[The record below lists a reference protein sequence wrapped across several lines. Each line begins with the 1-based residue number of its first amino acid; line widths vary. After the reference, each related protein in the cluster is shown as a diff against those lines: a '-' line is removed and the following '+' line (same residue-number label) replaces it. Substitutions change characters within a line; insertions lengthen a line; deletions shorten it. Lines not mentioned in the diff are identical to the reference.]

1 MKPRLGR
8 PPKYDETMDRRV
20 TIRCDA
26 KKHKEIRR
34 AADDEGITMTGLVE
48 KAVEQYLNRREGY
61 LKRGRAM
68 SK

>member
-1 MKPRLGR
+1 
-8 PPKYDETMDRRV
+8 MDRRV

-48 KAVEQYLNRREGY
+48 KAVEQYLNRKQGY
-61 LKRGRAM
+61 MKRRARA
-68 SK
+68 